1 MECFEKEYLIK
12 KISDQKGKDNGEY
25 EYFRTIKIGEDNL
38 PLSCELSKLRNI
50 EFGKNVAF
58 FIGDNNISLISYQN
72 EYKFRANC
80 KKEYKKYWDDDNLKK
95 VVMSTFWKD
104 VKMLSKVIPN
114 IRLLNYSDSSNDKPP
129 VKRKK

>member
-1 MECFEKEYLIK
+1 M
-12 KISDQKGKDNGEY
+12 
-25 EYFRTIKIGEDNL
+25 
-38 PLSCELSKLRNI
+38 
-50 EFGKNVAF
+50 
-58 FIGDNNISLISYQN
+58 ISYQN

-104 VKMLSKVIPN
+104 VEMLSKVIPN

>member
-1 MECFEKEYLIK
+1 MECFEKESLIK
-12 KISDQKGKDNGEY
+12 KISHQKGKDNGEY

-104 VKMLSKVIPN
+104 VEMLSKVIPN

>member
-1 MECFEKEYLIK
+1 MFWKGVSNK

-104 VKMLSKVIPN
+104 VEMLSKVIPN